1 MNVDLDKLAQEVA
14 DAIAPPYWAEERRTD
29 MPAREVRKLPIE
41 DQYVRVHHRRGPD
54 DQTYVVRTHEDGS
67 KYITAATFREV
78 TTAAYPHVFAA
89 VVEALRARAEG
100 EAAETRARRFLPRMA
115 NGEPFPDMSEPAR
128 TARWLARIAQEGK
141 A

>member
-14 DAIAPPYWAEERRTD
+14 DAIAPPYWADERRTD

-67 KYITAATFREV
+67 RYITAATFREV

-89 VVEALRARAEG
+89 VVEALRVRAEG
-100 EAAETRARRFLPRMA
+100 EVAYDNLGAPATPRARLA
-115 NGEPFPDMSEPAR
+115 HAA
-128 TARWLARIAQEGK
+128 ARWLARIAREAADGT
-141 A
+141 